1 METIKHSI
9 VIQNLK
15 CGGCANT
22 VTKEL
27 MALQG
32 VSNVTVDD
40 ETSIVRFEAPESQ
53 LPEVTERLS
62 QLGYPAADDANSFM
76 KKATSYVSC
85 VRGRM

>member
-1 METIKHSI
+1 METMKHSV

-27 MALQG
+27 SALDG
-32 VSNVTVDD
+32 VSHVSVDE
-40 ETSIVRFEAPESQ
+40 ETSEVHFDASEEK
-53 LPEVTERLS
+53 LNEVTERLS
-62 QLGYPAADDANSFM
+62 QLGYPAADDANNIM